1 MGLGERT
8 LAKKT
13 TVQNIVSLT
22 KQLLQ
27 NQNKIFPGK
36 VTVYIFILESF
47 FLHSVY
53 KIFLQTKTET
63 LSIKAKTLR

>member
-13 TVQNIVSLT
+13 TVQNIVSLK

-36 VTVYIFILESF
+36 ITVYIFILESF
-47 FLHSVY
+47 FLQSVY